1 MGKMIKKVL
10 TIVVTFAMIFSSLV
24 LLNPVNAQDEDKT
37 YAIFPTPHEV
47 VYGEENFV
55 ISDDVN
61 VVYGEGI
68 DKYTKDHTVDVLGLL
83 NKTCT
88 VSETVSVDKTN
99 VILGIYNS
107 DDYVDK
113 YFKENNLIDSED
125 LFSKYDAYILS
136 VKDGVIAVLG
146 KDTDAAFHGITS
158 LKHIFTQVKDSTILN
173 LKINDYADVKAR
185 GFIEG
190 YYGNPWSNEDRAD
203 LMTFGGDYKL
213 NQYIYAPKDDPKH
226 NSQWRELYTD
236 EELEGISMAAEAGNR
251 SKCYYVYA
259 LHPFMSNSFRFY
271 SDDVYNEDLNIVKT
285 KFEQLMD
292 AGIRQFAIL
301 ADDAATPY
309 GGDAS
314 YIRLMTDLTN
324 WLIEKQATVEGL
336 KTDMAFCPANYYG
349 NGTGVTGLRGMPE
362 SVKIIQTGG
371 QVFGSTNS
379 TFLNNFYNSMSRGAF
394 MWINWPC
401 SDQTKDGLIM
411 GGATRFLI
419 PGADPEKIAGIVLNP
434 MQQSEPSKHGILA
447 NADYA
452 WNIWE
457 SESDYERVWHDSFN
471 YMDHGTIYDTEAS
484 IALRE
489 LGKHMINSNT
499 GNPESVELAPKLTE
513 FMNDLRAGNDII
525 AKADDLIAEF
535 TLLQDCEKIYRNNPG
550 NERTRDQIIYWL
562 DCWKDTTESILNYLN
577 AAKALQNKEET
588 SVIWDYY
595 SKGQAAYDASREHG
609 FHYVDHTEYARVG
622 RQHIYSFMQN
632 LDTNLYGKVIELINP
647 GQQNVTFITNRL
659 DGATGKI
666 SDVLDNNP
674 STEIIYKVPNSID
687 AGTYV
692 GLEYS
697 KPIDINSVTFRL
709 GQSGNYN
716 DTFQRAKVQYTTD
729 GKEWIDVNGEEY
741 NLPREINITG
751 LNLKDVKAIRA
762 IATANRTNT
771 WLGVRDIVVNDEG
784 SGSTNVKYP
793 ASVIRTDTYGIY
805 QNYTE
810 AKLID
815 DSDDTFVWYN
825 QNSKIGD
832 YVGLDLGEVKP
843 LGLVRFVMGASG
855 NDYWAGYDLEYS
867 TDGENYTVYGSY
879 SQNVEKKTVEAD
891 LTGISARYVRI
902 RNTKDKNV
910 WLKMSDFR
918 VNKPKDTFV
927 DTNNESLK
935 NIATIIDAKKAS
947 IVAPTD
953 SITLNSD
960 EYIGVTLLGIKSLA
974 DIDLQLEN
982 GENLTLQVSKNNVD
996 WVDVNPENTD
1006 LPNARYVRLINK
1018 TDMPITF
1025 KLNKFLVTVNDGDA
1039 AFESSVPEAAGYAPQ
1054 NMFDNNL
1061 ATAYKPD
1068 TTEAGY
1074 ISYTLSEKLDVTKMN
1089 IIQKDNISNAKV
1101 LVLVDGENGR
1111 EWVQVGTLSKPLN
1124 EIYLP
1129 FWKNI
1134 YELKF
1139 EWEANSVP
1147 TITEVIKLNDVD
1159 LLPNRS
1165 TLQEYINSLN
1175 IEEDKYTPESY
1186 QIFTEKLAAANEVLT
1201 DNNSSQKAIDN
1212 ALADLQV
1219 AVENLVVRVEANK
1232 TELKIAIDLANEI
1245 TDEDLANVVPV
1256 VVEEFKAARDEA
1268 NTVYNDISAT
1278 QEEVNNAF
1286 DRLASAMHMLDFVK
1300 GDKAALEAFINKVN
1314 DLVADQYTP
1323 ATWEAFAEKLANAKV
1338 VLANENAMQEEVD
1351 SAYKELVTAFLNLR
1365 LKADKSALQAFV
1377 DYVNDVDSS
1386 KYTETTWKMFEAK
1399 LNEANIVL
1407 KDENATQ
1414 VEVDSAYN
1422 ELVKA
1427 YLDLRLKPNKDLLED
1442 LINQASGLNVANY
1455 TKASFDGLTKALNEA
1470 KVVFENPNATQ
1481 KEVDNAKA
1489 TLEKAINSLEANTPV
1504 DNTTNIPV
1512 SNGDTTSIKT
1522 GDNNLIN
1529 LLAGLSLLS
1538 AAGVSLLRR
1547 KEN

>member
-1 MGKMIKKVL
+1 MGKKLKKVL
-10 TIVVTFAMIFSSLV
+10 TIVVTFAMVFSSLII
-24 LLNPVNAQDEDKT
+24 LNPVNAEVEEQT
-37 YAIFPTPHEV
+37 YAVFPTPHEV
-47 VYGEENFV
+47 VYGDGDFV

-61 VVYGEGI
+61 VVYGKGI
-68 DKYTKDHTVDVLGLL
+68 DSYTKDHTVDVLGLL

-88 VSETVSVDKTN
+88 VGEAVSVDKTN
-99 VILGIYNS
+99 VIVGIYNS

-113 YFKENNLIDSED
+113 YFKENNLIDSEE
-125 LFSKYDAYILS
+125 LFDKYDSYILS
-136 VKDGVIAVLG
+136 INDGTIAVLG

-173 LKINDYADVKAR
+173 LKMNDYADVKAR

-226 NSQWRELYTD
+226 NSHWRELYTD

-259 LHPFMSNSFRFY
+259 LHPFMSDAFRFN
-271 SDDVYNEDLNIVKT
+271 SDEVYNEDLNIVKT

-301 ADDAATPY
+301 ADDASMPY

-336 KTDMAFCPANYYG
+336 RTDMVFCPANYYG

-379 TFLNNFYNSMSRGAF
+379 TFLNNFYNSMSRSPY

-457 SESDYERVWHDSFN
+457 SESDYEKVWHDSFN

-499 GNPESVELAPKLTE
+499 GIPESVELAPKLND
-513 FMNDLRAGNDII
+513 FMTDLRAGNDII
-525 AKADDLIAEF
+525 AKADDLIDEF
-535 TLLQDCEKIYRNNPG
+535 TLLQNCANTYTNNPG

-562 DCWKDTTESILNYLN
+562 DCWKDTTESVINYLN
-577 AAKALQNKEET
+577 AAKALQNNEET
-588 SVIWDYY
+588 SVIWDYF

-609 FHYVDHTEYARVG
+609 FHYVDHIEYARVG

-632 LDTNLYGKVIELINP
+632 LDTNLYNKVIELINP

-666 SDVLDNNP
+666 SNVLDNDA
-674 STEIIYKVPNSID
+674 STEIIYKVPNSIE

-697 KPIDINSVTFRL
+697 QPIDINSVTFRL

-729 GKEWIDVNGEEY
+729 GVEWIDVNGEEY
-741 NLPREINITG
+741 NLPQEINITG
-751 LNLKDVKAIRA
+751 LDLKGVKAIRA
-762 IATANRTNT
+762 IATADRTNT

-784 SGSTNVKYP
+784 SGNTGTKYS
-793 ASVIRTDTYGIY
+793 ASVIKTDTYEVY
-805 QNYTE
+805 QNYSE
-810 AKLID
+810 SRLID
-815 DSDDTFVWYN
+815 ESDDTFVWYN
-825 QNSKIGD
+825 KNSKVGD
-832 YVGLDLGEVKP
+832 FVGLDLGEVKP

-867 TDGENYTVYGSY
+867 TDGQKYTVYGSY

-891 LTGISARYVRI
+891 LTGINARYVRV
-902 RNTKDKNV
+902 RNTKEKNV

-927 DTNNESLK
+927 DTNNDSLK
-935 NIATIIDAKKAS
+935 NIATVIDAEKAL
-947 IVAPTD
+947 IVSPAD
-953 SITLNSD
+953 AITLNSD
-960 EYIGVTLLGIKSLA
+960 EYIGLTLLGIKELA

-982 GENLTLQVSKNNVD
+982 GEALTLQVSKNKID
-996 WVDVNPENTD
+996 WVDVDPESTD
-1006 LPNARYVRLINK
+1006 LPNGRYVRLINK
-1018 TDMPITF
+1018 TDAPVTF
-1025 KLNKFLVTVNDGDA
+1025 KINNFLVTVNAGDA
-1039 AFESSVPEAAGYAPQ
+1039 SFEASAPEADGYVPQ
-1054 NMFDNNL
+1054 NMFDGNL
-1061 ATAYKPD
+1061 ATSYKPD

-1074 ISYTLSEKLDVTKMN
+1074 ITYTLSEKLDVTKMN
-1089 IIQKDNISNAKV
+1089 IIQKDNISNARV

-1111 EWVQVGTLSKPLN
+1111 EWVQVGTLDKSLN

-1129 FWKNI
+1129 FWENI
-1134 YELKF
+1134 YELKI
-1139 EWEANSVP
+1139 EWDANSVP
-1147 TITEVIKLNDVD
+1147 AISEIVLMNDD
-1159 LLPNRS
+1159 TLLPNRS
-1165 TLQEYINSLN
+1165 VLQEYINGLN
-1175 IEEDKYTPESY
+1175 IDEDEYTSESY
-1186 QIFTEKLAAANEVLT
+1186 QVFAEKLAAANEVLAN
-1201 DNNSSQKAIDN
+1201 NNSSQKAIDN
-1212 ALADLQV
+1212 ALADLQT
-1219 AVENLVVRVEANK
+1219 AVENLVPSVEADK
-1232 TELKIAIDLANEI
+1232 AALKIAIDLANAI
-1245 TDEDLANVVPV
+1245 TDEDLANVVPAV
-1256 VVEEFKAARDEA
+1256 VDEFKAARDEA
-1268 NTVYNDISAT
+1268 NAIYGDRGAT

-1286 DRLASAMHMLDFVK
+1286 DRLANAMHMLDFVK
-1300 GDKAALEAFINKVN
+1300 GDKTALKTFIDDVTGLDSSKYSTDTWAAFEKELNEANVVYN
-1314 DLVADQYTP
+1314 DD
-1323 ATWEAFAEKLANAKV
+1323 
-1338 VLANENAMQEEVD
+1338 NAMQEEVNN
-1351 SAYKELVTAFLNLR
+1351 AYKELVTAFLNLR
-1365 LKADKSALQAFV
+1365 LIPDKS
-1377 DYVNDVDSS
+1377 
-1386 KYTETTWKMFEAK
+1386 
-1399 LNEANIVL
+1399 
-1407 KDENATQ
+1407 
-1414 VEVDSAYN
+1414 
-1422 ELVKA
+1422 
-1427 YLDLRLKPNKDLLED
+1427 LLED
-1442 LINQASGLNVANY
+1442 LINQANGLDSANY

-1470 KVVFENPNATQ
+1470 KAVYENPNATQ
-1481 KEVDNAKA
+1481 KEVDSAKA
-1489 TLEKAINSLEANTPV
+1489 TLEKAIAGLQTVTTDNTVSTPV
-1504 DNTTNIPV
+1504 N
-1512 SNGDTTSIKT
+1512 NGDTTASVKT
-1522 GDNNLIN
+1522 GDNGLVGMF
-1529 LLAGLSLLS
+1529 AGLALLS
-1538 AAGVSLLRR
+1538 VAGYAVLRK
-1547 KEN
+1547 KED